1 LWGGQITSLLAAD
14 GRTGIKKLRRLE
26 SGGSGGYEMGFLQL
40 VKLWITPP
48 LTSPG
53 QGFGRGFG
61 IEWGEVGAP
70 PATTHRV

>member
-1 LWGGQITSLLAAD
+1 
-14 GRTGIKKLRRLE
+14 
-26 SGGSGGYEMGFLQL
+26 MGFLQL

-70 PATTHRV
+70 PATIHRV